1 MSIIRYYRINRK
13 LLAKEK
19 RPLVPFV
26 FLGLGIVLILLAYS
40 FGPGLRRDLLKEY
53 CGSPLRGVIL
63 AETEDGSAINGKVVS
78 KVSGLSGISGA
89 AGVYEFSAEI
99 GYGRSSVPVTVW
111 AIDRKHIA
119 DMKLKYISAS
129 ESSLS
134 AQLPLVMQSDTAR
147 WLGDNVS
154 AGDRVSVSISGSDQV
169 SAEIAAVADT
179 EDRDDQ
185 LSSVLSGKVFA
196 GMEDVASVMSIL
208 FEHETWPG
216 QDSVSGTSGLERI
229 KYRYVM
235 AFAEDPKKIEKVKE
249 TLESAGYR
257 CITGFEGYAEQI
269 DRNKPKAWGFL
280 LSGSSFLL
288 CAFYLIW
295 QMRRQRL
302 ESNRDRIE
310 MLRDLGWKRPGR
322 KTLFLID
329 HRVLTV
335 ITIAIS
341 VIVMVLLSALSKSLA
356 IQ

>member
-1 MSIIRYYRINRK
+1 M
-13 LLAKEK
+13 
-19 RPLVPFV
+19 
-26 FLGLGIVLILLAYS
+26 LLAYS
-40 FGPGLRRDLLKEY
+40 FGPGLRRDLLREY

-63 AETEDGSAINGKVVS
+63 AETEDGSAINGSVVS

-89 AGVYEFSAEI
+89 TGVYEFSAEI

-111 AIDRKHIA
+111 AIERKHIA
-119 DMKLKYISAS
+119 GMKLKYISAS
-129 ESSLS
+129 EDSLS
-134 AQLPLVMQSDTAR
+134 AQLPLVMQSETAR

-154 AGDRVSVSISGSDQV
+154 AGDRVSVSIAGSDQV
-169 SAEIAAVADT
+169 TAEIAAVADK
-179 EDRDDQ
+179 EDRGDQ
-185 LSSVLSGKVFA
+185 LSSVLGGKVFA
-196 GMEDVASVMSIL
+196 GMEDVGSVMSIL

-216 QDSVSGTSGLERI
+216 QDSVSGTSGLERM

-249 TLESAGYR
+249 TLESVGYR

-302 ESNRDRIE
+302 ESNRNRMDVFQ
-310 MLRDLGWKRPGR
+310 DLGWSDRMISCIF
-322 KTLFLID
+322 LFDIYLI
-329 HRVLTV
+329 
-335 ITIAIS
+335 IA
-341 VIVMVLLSALSKSLA
+341 LSAFFILLVVLIVK
-356 IQ
+356 

>member
-1 MSIIRYYRINRK
+1 MSIVQYYRINRK

-26 FLGLGIVLILLAYS
+26 FLGLGIVLVLLAYS
-40 FGPGLRRDLLKEY
+40 FGPGLRRNLLKEY
-53 CGSPLRGVIL
+53 CGSPIRGVIL
-63 AETEDGSAINGKVVS
+63 AETEDGSAINGSVVS
-78 KVSGLSGISGA
+78 KVSGLSGIGGA
-89 AGVYEFSAEI
+89 TGVYEFSAEI
-99 GYGRSSVPVTVW
+99 GYGRSSVPVPVW

-119 DMKLKYISAS
+119 GMKLKYISAS

-154 AGDRVSVSISGSDQV
+154 AGDRVSVSIAGSDQV

-216 QDSVSGTSGLERI
+216 QDSVSGTSGLERM

-269 DRNKPKAWGFL
+269 DRNEPKAWGFL

-302 ESNRDRIE
+302 ESNEDKIN
-310 MLRDLGWKRPGR
+310 MLRDMGWRESRIKR
-322 KTLFLID
+322 LFFIDLNALIA
-329 HRVLTV
+329 VCFFV
-335 ITIAIS
+335 S
-341 VIVMVLLSALSKSLA
+341 IVMQLVIELIL
-356 IQ
+356 

>member
-1 MSIIRYYRINRK
+1 MNIVQYYRINRK

-26 FLGLGIVLILLAYS
+26 FLGLGIVLMLLAYS
-40 FGPGLRRDLLKEY
+40 FGPGLRRDLLREY

-63 AETEDGSAINGKVVS
+63 AETEDGSAINGSVVS

-89 AGVYEFSAEI
+89 TGVYEFSAEI

-111 AIDRKHIA
+111 AIERKHIA
-119 DMKLKYISAS
+119 GMKLKYISAS
-129 ESSLS
+129 EDSLS
-134 AQLPLVMQSDTAR
+134 AQLPLVMQSETAR

-154 AGDRVSVSISGSDQV
+154 AGDRVSVSIAGSDQV
-169 SAEIAAVADT
+169 TAEIAAVADK
-179 EDRDDQ
+179 EDRGDQ
-185 LSSVLSGKVFA
+185 LSSVLGGKVFA
-196 GMEDVASVMSIL
+196 GMEDVGSVMSIL

-216 QDSVSGTSGLERI
+216 QDSVSGTSGLERM

-249 TLESAGYR
+249 TLESVGYR

-302 ESNRDRIE
+302 ESNRNRMDVFQ
-310 MLRDLGWKRPGR
+310 DLGWSDRMISCIF
-322 KTLFLID
+322 LFDIYLI
-329 HRVLTV
+329 
-335 ITIAIS
+335 IA
-341 VIVMVLLSALSKSLA
+341 LSAFFILLVVLIVK
-356 IQ
+356 

>member
-1 MSIIRYYRINRK
+1 MSIVQYYRINRK

-26 FLGLGIVLILLAYS
+26 FLGLGIVLVLLAYS
-40 FGPGLRRDLLKEY
+40 FGPGLRRNLLKEY

-63 AETEDGSAINGKVVS
+63 AETEDGSAINGSVVS
-78 KVSGLSGISGA
+78 KVSGLSEISGA
-89 AGVYEFSAEI
+89 TGVYEFSAEI
-99 GYGRSSVPVTVW
+99 GYGKNSVPVTVW

-119 DMKLKYISAS
+119 GMKLKYISAS

-154 AGDRVSVSISGSDQV
+154 AGDRVSVSIAGSDQV
-169 SAEIAAVADT
+169 YAEIAAVADT
-179 EDRDDQ
+179 EDRGDQ

-216 QDSVSGTSGLERI
+216 QDSVSGTSGFERM

-249 TLESAGYR
+249 TLESVGYR

-310 MLRDLGWKRPGR
+310 MLRDLGWNETRIGM
-322 KTLFLID
+322 LFLVD
-329 HRVLTV
+329 YKVLMIMVMIIAVVVQVV
-335 ITIAIS
+335 ISNAF
-341 VIVMVLLSALSKSLA
+341 A
-356 IQ
+356 

>member
-1 MSIIRYYRINRK
+1 MSIIQYYRINRK

-26 FLGLGIVLILLAYS
+26 FLGLGIVLVLLAYS
-40 FGPGLRRDLLKEY
+40 YGPGLRRDLLKEY
-53 CGSPLRGVIL
+53 CGSPLRGVII
-63 AETEDGSAINGKVVS
+63 AELEDGSAINGSVVS

-99 GYGRSSVPVTVW
+99 GYGRNSVPVTVW
-111 AIDRKHIA
+111 AIERKNIA
-119 DMKLKYISAS
+119 GMKLKYISLS
-129 ESSLS
+129 EDSLS

-154 AGDRVSVSISGSDQV
+154 AGDRVSVSIAGSDQV
-169 SAEIAAVADT
+169 TAEIAAVADT
-179 EDRDDQ
+179 EDRGDQ

-216 QDSVSGTSGLERI
+216 QDSVTGSSGLERMM
-229 KYRYVM
+229 YRYVM

-288 CAFYLIW
+288 CAFYLIH

-302 ESNRDRIE
+302 ESNRDKIN
-310 MLRDLGWKRPGR
+310 MLRDLGWKESQIRS
-322 KTLFLID
+322 LAFFD
-329 HRVLTV
+329 HIVVSLTV
-335 ITIAIS
+335 
-341 VIVMVLLSALSKSLA
+341 VIVSIALGL
-356 IQ
+356 IIT

>member
-1 MSIIRYYRINRK
+1 MSIVQYYRINRK

-26 FLGLGIVLILLAYS
+26 FLGLGIVLVLLAYS
-40 FGPGLRRDLLKEY
+40 FGPGLRRDLLKKY
-53 CGSPLRGVIL
+53 CDSPLRGVIL
-63 AETEDGSAINGKVVS
+63 AEPEDGSAINGSVVS

-89 AGVYEFSAEI
+89 TGVYEFSAEI
-99 GYGRSSVPVTVW
+99 GYGRNSMPVTVW

-129 ESSLS
+129 EDALLS
-134 AQLPLVMQSDTAR
+134 QLPLVMQSDTVK
-147 WLGDNVS
+147 WLGESVS

-179 EDRDDQ
+179 EDRGDQ

-196 GMEDVASVMSIL
+196 GMEDVASVLSIL
-208 FEHETWPG
+208 FEHDTWPG
-216 QDSVSGTSGLERI
+216 QDSVSGTSGLERM

-257 CITGFEGYAEQI
+257 CITGFEGHAEQI

-288 CAFYLIW
+288 CTFYLIW

-302 ESNRDRIE
+302 ESNEDKIN
-310 MLRDLGWKRPGR
+310 MLRDMGWRESRIKR
-322 KTLFLID
+322 LFFIDLNALIA
-329 HRVLTV
+329 VCFFV
-335 ITIAIS
+335 S
-341 VIVMVLLSALSKSLA
+341 IVMQLVIEQIL
-356 IQ
+356 

>member
-1 MSIIRYYRINRK
+1 MSIVQYYRINRK

-26 FLGLGIVLILLAYS
+26 FLGLGIVLIMLSYS
-40 FGPGLRRDLLKEY
+40 CGPRLRRDLLKKY
-53 CGSPLRGVIL
+53 CDSPLRGVIL
-63 AETEDGSAINGKVVS
+63 AEPEDGSAINGSVVS

-89 AGVYEFSAEI
+89 TGVYEFSAEI
-99 GYGRSSVPVTVW
+99 GYGRNSMPVTVW

-129 ESSLS
+129 EDALLS
-134 AQLPLVMQSDTAR
+134 QLPLVMQSDTVK
-147 WLGDNVS
+147 WLGESVS

-196 GMEDVASVMSIL
+196 GMEDVASVLSIL
-208 FEHETWPG
+208 FEHDTWPG
-216 QDSVSGTSGLERI
+216 QDSVSGTSGLERM

-288 CAFYLIW
+288 CTFYLIW

-302 ESNRDRIE
+302 ESNEDKIN
-310 MLRDLGWKRPGR
+310 MLRDMGWRESRIKR
-322 KTLFLID
+322 LFFIDLNALIA
-329 HRVLTV
+329 VCFFV
-335 ITIAIS
+335 S
-341 VIVMVLLSALSKSLA
+341 IVMQLVIEQIL
-356 IQ
+356 

>member
-1 MSIIRYYRINRK
+1 M
-13 LLAKEK
+13 
-19 RPLVPFV
+19 
-26 FLGLGIVLILLAYS
+26 
-40 FGPGLRRDLLKEY
+40 
-53 CGSPLRGVIL
+53 
-63 AETEDGSAINGKVVS
+63 VS
-78 KVSGLSGISGA
+78 KVGGLSGISGA
-89 AGVYEFSAEI
+89 TGVYEFSAEI
-99 GYGRSSVPVTVW
+99 GYGKNSVPVTVW

-154 AGDRVSVSISGSDQV
+154 AGDRVSVSIAGSDQV

-185 LSSVLSGKVFA
+185 LSSVLNGKVFA
-196 GMEDVASVMSIL
+196 GMEDVGSIMSIL

-216 QDSVSGTSGLERI
+216 QDSVSGSLGLERM
-229 KYRYVM
+229 KY
-235 AFAEDPKKIEKVKE
+235 
-249 TLESAGYR
+249 
-257 CITGFEGYAEQI
+257 TGFEGYAKQI

-302 ESNRDRIE
+302 ESNRDRID
-310 MLRDLGWKRPGR
+310 MLRDLGWEKPGI

-341 VIVMVLLSALSKSLA
+341 VIVMVLLSALSKSLS
-356 IQ
+356 IL